1 MNKARIVS
9 ILIKG
14 RKDQI
19 NSDQKIVHN
28 IHGWNVTYN
37 VAGKVFVAEKGSQ
50 RVIRSNESILARVL
64 VSA

>member
-1 MNKARIVS
+1 MNKARITS

-14 RKDQI
+14 RRDQI

-37 VAGKVFVAEKGSQ
+37 VAGKVFVAEKGLQ
-50 RVIRSNESILARVL
+50 RVIRSNESILAGFL
-64 VSA
+64 ASA

>member
-19 NSDQKIVHN
+19 NSSQKIVHN

-37 VAGKVFVAEKGSQ
+37 VAEKDSQ
-50 RVIRSNESILARVL
+50 RVIRSNEAILAGVL
-64 VSA
+64 ASA

>member
-1 MNKARIVS
+1 MNKARIAS

-14 RKDQI
+14 RRDQI
-19 NSDQKIVHN
+19 NSSQKIVHN

-50 RVIRSNESILARVL
+50 RVIRSNEAILAGI
-64 VSA
+64 SCK

>member
-1 MNKARIVS
+1 MNKARITS

-19 NSDQKIVHN
+19 NSDKKIVHN

-37 VAGKVFVAEKGSQ
+37 VAGKDSQ
-50 RVIRSNESILARVL
+50 RVIRSNEAILAGVL
-64 VSA
+64 ASA

>member
-19 NSDQKIVHN
+19 NSDQKIVHS

-37 VAGKVFVAEKGSQ
+37 VAGKVFVAEKDSQ
-50 RVIRSNESILARVL
+50 RVIRSNESILAGVL
-64 VSA
+64 ASA

>member
-1 MNKARIVS
+1 MNKARITS

-28 IHGWNVTYN
+28 IHGWNVTYS

-50 RVIRSNESILARVL
+50 RVIRSNEAILARVL

>member
-19 NSDQKIVHN
+19 NSDKKIVHN

-37 VAGKVFVAEKGSQ
+37 VAGKVFVAEKDSQ
-50 RVIRSNESILARVL
+50 RVIRSNEAILAGVL
-64 VSA
+64 ASA

>member
-1 MNKARIVS
+1 MDKARITS

-19 NSDQKIVHN
+19 NSDKKIVHN

-37 VAGKVFVAEKGSQ
+37 VAGKVFVAEKDSTE
-50 RVIRSNESILARVL
+50 SNPL
-64 VSA
+64 